1 MVDIKFYEHNLHKT
15 FEEIAKQFAKYYH
28 RSTSKNFFISKKFHD
43 WLDNYQTR
51 SAMETYLK
59 TLLEKEM
66 GGSYIFVVK
75 LTVARFEGF
84 FDTAYYLMVEA
95 ADGDDYP
102 FQYHEIVEKKQN
114 EKEMMDYLNELK

>member
-28 RSTSKNFFISKKFHD
+28 RSPRKNFFISKKFYD
-43 WLDNYQTR
+43 WLGNYQTR
-51 SAMETYLK
+51 SAMETYLG
-59 TLLEKEM
+59 TLLMEEM
-66 GGSYIFVVK
+66 GGEFIFVVK
-75 LTVARFEGF
+75 LTVAKFEDM

-102 FQYHEIVEKKQN
+102 FQYYEIVEKKQN
-114 EKEMMDYLNELK
+114 EKELMEYLNQLK

>member
-28 RSTSKNFFISKKFHD
+28 RSPNKNFFISKKFHD

-51 SAMETYLK
+51 SGMETYLK
-59 TLLEKEM
+59 ALLEKEM
-66 GGSYIFVVK
+66 GGSFVFEVK
-75 LTVARFEGF
+75 LTVAS

-95 ADGDDYP
+95 ADFDDYS
-102 FQYHEIVEKKQN
+102 FKYLEIVEKKQN
-114 EKEMMDYLNELK
+114 EKEMMNYLNELK